1 MTPYQHIQ
9 AHGFPTDVCTA
20 KHLQADALQ
29 LRTDMSK
36 HLSTAEIIRD
46 IVWRN
51 AIRVEMSANNGVLL
65 LLADKFGQPSAEML
79 RALQATADNVARCNG
94 PRQRRYSRR

>member
-1 MTPYQHIQ
+1 MTPYNFIQ
-9 AHGFPTDVCTA
+9 ANGFPTDACTA

-29 LRTDMSK
+29 LRADMIK
-36 HLSTAEIIRD
+36 HLGTAEAIHE

-65 LLADKFGQPSAEML
+65 LLAEKFGQPSAEML
-79 RALQATADNVARCNG
+79 QALQATADNADRCNM

>member
-9 AHGFPTDVCTA
+9 AHGFPVDACTA

-29 LRTDMSK
+29 LRADMIK
-36 HLSTAEIIRD
+36 HLGTAESIHD

-79 RALQATADNVARCNG
+79 RALQATADNADRCNQ
-94 PRQRRYSRR
+94 PKARRYSRQ